1 MHDRIPFCVQEI
13 QSRGREIIMKRR
25 KSLLPAFIVMTVL
38 AVASYGCGGK
48 SQSKEGG
55 EKAKE
60 PVVPVEVAA
69 VSSGDISAYFTGTA
83 TVEAEQETGVVAKV
97 SGVVEELFVEE
108 GDFVKAGAVL
118 AKLDDEMIA
127 VQLEQAKAD
136 LRKQEN
142 NFERNRDLHEKQ
154 LVSTE
159 VFQQVQ
165 FEYERQKA
173 AYDLAELSLQYTSI
187 KTPISGV
194 VSQRNVK
201 VGNMVL
207 QNQDIFRV
215 SGLNPL
221 IAVLHV
227 PEKQLERMKTG
238 QRAVLLIDALGG
250 TDYEGYIKRISP
262 IVDSGTGTVKVTVE
276 VKDPTGRVR
285 PGMFSRVK
293 IIYDVHTGTTLA
305 PKDAIIAEDRES
317 AVFVVQDSTAYKR
330 NVVLGYTNTTHVEIL
345 EGLMPGD
352 TIVTTGKGSL
362 KDSTKVEIVKSGGNK

>member
-1 MHDRIPFCVQEI
+1 
-13 QSRGREIIMKRR
+13 MKIRR
-25 KSLLPAFIVMTVL
+25 SFL
-38 AVASYGCGGK
+38 AVLFVLTALAIASYGCGGD
-48 SQSKEGG
+48 SQSKENG
-55 EKAKE
+55 EEDKE

-69 VSSGDISAYFTGTA
+69 VKSGDISAYFTGTA
-83 TVEAEQETGVVAKV
+83 TVEAEEETGVVAKV
-97 SGVVEELFVEE
+97 SGVVEEIYVEE
-108 GDFVKAGAVL
+108 GDFVKAGTVL

-127 VQLEQAKAD
+127 VQLEQAKAEM
-136 LRKQEN
+136 RKQEN
-142 NFERNRDLHEKQ
+142 NYQRNEDLHAKS

-159 VFQQVQ
+159 VYQQVK

-173 AYDLAELSLQYTSI
+173 AYDLAALSLKYTSI

-194 VSQRNVK
+194 VAERKIK

-215 SGLNPL
+215 SGLDPL

-227 PEKQLERMKTG
+227 PERQLERMQSG
-238 QRAVLLIDALGG
+238 QKAVLHIDALGEV
-250 TDYEGYIKRISP
+250 DFSGYIKRISP
-262 IVDSGTGTVKVTVE
+262 VIDSGTGTVKVTLE
-276 VKDPTGRVR
+276 INDTTGRVR

-293 IIYDVHTGTTLA
+293 IIYDVHVGTTLA

-352 TIVTTGKGSL
+352 TIVTTGKSSL
-362 KDSTKVEIVKSGGNK
+362 RDSTKVEIVTPAGGNK

>member
-1 MHDRIPFCVQEI
+1 
-13 QSRGREIIMKRR
+13 MKRR

-173 AYDLAELSLQYTSI
+173 AYDLAELSLKYTSI

-227 PEKQLERMKTG
+227 PEKQLERMRPG
-238 QRAVLLIDALGG
+238 QRAILHIDALGG
-250 TDYEGYIKRISP
+250 ADYEGYIKRISP
-262 IVDSGTGTVKVTVE
+262 IVDAGTGTVKVTVE

-285 PGMFSRVK
+285 PGMFARIKVV
-293 IIYDVHTGTTLA
+293 YDVHTGTTLA

-330 NVVLGYTNTTHVEIL
+330 SVVLGYTNTTHVEIL

-362 KDSTKVEIVKSGGNK
+362 KDSTKVEIVSSGGNK

>member
-1 MHDRIPFCVQEI
+1 M
-13 QSRGREIIMKRR
+13 
-25 KSLLPAFIVMTVL
+25 LLPTLALSVVL
-38 AVASYGCGGK
+38 ALASYGCSGE
-48 SQSKEGG
+48 SESKENG
-55 EKAKE
+55 EKDNE

-69 VSSGDISAYFTGTA
+69 VMSGDISAYFTGTA
-83 TVEAEQETGVVAKV
+83 TVEAEEETGVVAKV
-97 SGVVEELFVEE
+97 SGVVEEIHVEE
-108 GDFVKAGAVL
+108 GDFVAAGTVL

-159 VFQQVQ
+159 VFQQVK

-173 AYDLAELSLQYTSI
+173 AYDLAELSLKYTSI

-194 VSQRNVK
+194 VAERNIK

-207 QNQDIFRV
+207 QNQSIFRV

-221 IAVLHV
+221 IAILHV
-227 PEKQLERMKTG
+227 PERQLERMRVG
-238 QRAVLLIDALGG
+238 QRAVLHIDALGG
-250 TDYEGYIKRISP
+250 IDFPGYIKRISP
-262 IVDSGTGTVKVTVE
+262 VIDSATGTVKVTLE
-276 VKDPTGRVR
+276 IKDPAGRVR
-285 PGMFSRVK
+285 PGMFARVK
-293 IIYDVHTGTTLA
+293 IVYDVHSGTTLA
-305 PKDAIIAEDRES
+305 AKDAIIAEDRES
-317 AVFVVQDSTAYKR
+317 SVFVVQDSTAYKR
-330 NVVLGYTNTTHVEIL
+330 KVVLGYTNTTHVEIL

-362 KDSTKVEIVKSGGNK
+362 KDSTKVEIVTAGGDK

>member
-1 MHDRIPFCVQEI
+1 
-13 QSRGREIIMKRR
+13 MKRW
-25 KSLLPAFIVMTVL
+25 KNLLPALIVLTVL
-38 AVASYGCGGK
+38 AVASYGCGGN
-48 SQSKEGG
+48 SQSKENGD
-55 EKAKE
+55 KDKE
-60 PVVPVEVAA
+60 PIVPVEVAA

-83 TVEAEQETGVVAKV
+83 TVEAEEETGVVAKV
-97 SGVVEELFVEE
+97 SGVVEELYVEE

-136 LRKQEN
+136 LKRQEN
-142 NFERNRDLHEKQ
+142 NYERNRDLHEKQ

-173 AYDLAELSLQYTSI
+173 AYDLAELSLKYTSI
-187 KTPISGV
+187 RTPISGV

-227 PEKQLERMKTG
+227 PEKQLERMRPG
-238 QRAVLLIDALGG
+238 QRAVLNIDALGG

-262 IVDSGTGTVKVTVE
+262 VVSAGTGTVKVTVE

-293 IIYDVHTGTTLA
+293 VIYDVHAGTTLA

-330 NVVLGYTNTTHVEIL
+330 SVVLGYTNTTHVEIL

>member
-1 MHDRIPFCVQEI
+1 M
-13 QSRGREIIMKRR
+13 
-25 KSLLPAFIVMTVL
+25 
-38 AVASYGCGGK
+38 ASYGCGGN
-48 SQSKEGG
+48 SESKENG
-55 EKAKE
+55 ENDKD

-69 VSSGDISAYFTGTA
+69 VSMGDISAYFTGTA
-83 TVEAEQETGVVAKV
+83 TVEAEEETDVVAKV
-97 SGVVEELFVEE
+97 SGVVEKLYVEE

-136 LRKQEN
+136 LRKEEN
-142 NFERNRDLHEKQ
+142 NYERNMNLHEKK

-159 VFQQVQ
+159 VFQQVK

-173 AYDLAELSLQYTSI
+173 AYDLAELSLRYTSI

-194 VSQRNVK
+194 VAERKIK

-207 QNQDIFRV
+207 QNQDVFKV

-227 PEKQLERMKTG
+227 PERQLERMRTG
-238 QRAVLLIDALGG
+238 QRAILHIDALGG
-250 TDYEGYIKRISP
+250 IDYEGHIKRISP
-262 IVDSGTGTVKVTVE
+262 VVDSATGTVKVTIE

-285 PGMFSRVK
+285 PGMFSRIK
-293 IIYDVHTGTTLA
+293 IIYDVRKGTTLA

-330 NVVLGYTNTTHVEIL
+330 NVVLGYTNTTSVEIL
-345 EGLMPGD
+345 EGLAPGD

-362 KDSTKVEIVKSGGNK
+362 KDSTKVEIVTAGGDK

>member
-1 MHDRIPFCVQEI
+1 
-13 QSRGREIIMKRR
+13 MKNTR
-25 KSLLPAFIVMTVL
+25 KLLPAVVAIVIL
-38 AVASYGCGGK
+38 AIASYGCGGD
-48 SQSKEGG
+48 SQSKENG
-55 EKAKE
+55 EEDKE

-83 TVEAEQETGVVAKV
+83 TVEAEEETGVVAKV
-97 SGVVEELFVEE
+97 SGVVEELYVEE
-108 GDFVKAGAVL
+108 GDYVKSGDVL
-118 AKLDDEMIA
+118 AKLDDELIA

-142 NFERNRDLHEKQ
+142 NYERNRDLHEKQ

-159 VFQQVQ
+159 VFQQVK
-165 FEYERQKA
+165 FDYERQKA
-173 AYDLAELSLQYTSI
+173 AYDLAELSLRYTSI
-187 KTPISGV
+187 RSPISGV
-194 VSQRNVK
+194 VSERRIK

-207 QNQDIFRV
+207 QNEDVFRV
-215 SGLNPL
+215 SGLDPL

-227 PEKQLERMKTG
+227 PERQLERMRPG
-238 QRAVLLIDALGG
+238 QRSILHIDALGG

-262 IVDSGTGTVKVTVE
+262 VVDSATGTVKVTIE
-276 VKDPTGRVR
+276 VKDTTGRVR

-293 IIYDVHTGTTLA
+293 IVYDVHEGTTLA

-317 AVFVVQDSTAYKR
+317 AVFVVQDSTAYR
-330 NVVLGYTNTTHVEIL
+330 RSVVLGYTNTTHVEIL

-362 KDSTKVEIVKSGGNK
+362 KDSTKVEIVSSGGDK

>member
-173 AYDLAELSLQYTSI
+173 AYDLAELSLKYTSI

-227 PEKQLERMKTG
+227 PEKQLERMRPG
-238 QRAVLLIDALGG
+238 QRAILHIDALGG
-250 TDYEGYIKRISP
+250 ADYEGYIKRISP
-262 IVDSGTGTVKVTVE
+262 IVDAGTGTVKVTVE

-285 PGMFSRVK
+285 PGMFARIKVV
-293 IIYDVHTGTTLA
+293 YDVHTGTTLA

-330 NVVLGYTNTTHVEIL
+330 SVVLGYTNTTHVEIL

-362 KDSTKVEIVKSGGNK
+362 KDSTKVEIVSSGGNK